1 MQNSGLDEVQARIKI
16 AGRNINN
23 LSYAADTTL
32 IAERQAELKSLR
44 KLKEK
49 SENGLKLNMHKRRSW
64 HLAPSF
70 PGKLMEKLW
79 KQLQTSF
86 SWVPKSLQMVT
97 VAMELI
103 DACSLEEKL

>member
-1 MQNSGLDEVQARIKI
+1 MWNARLDEVQARIKI

-32 IAERQAELKSLR
+32 IAERQAELKSLS

-49 SENGLKLNMHKRRSW
+49 SENGLKLNIQKRRSW

-79 KQLQTSF
+79 KQWQTSF
-86 SWVPKSLQMVT
+86 SWAPKSLQMVT
-97 VAMELI
+97 GAM
-103 DACSLEEKL
+103 K

>member
-1 MQNSGLDEVQARIKI
+1 MPSPGDLPNPGTEPVSLPLVPLGKPENAYICIYIQAGIKT

-32 IAERQAELKSLR
+32 IAERQAELKSLS

-49 SENGLKLNMHKRRSW
+49 SENGLKLNIQKRRSW

-79 KQLQTSF
+79 KQ
-86 SWVPKSLQMVT
+86 
-97 VAMELI
+97 
-103 DACSLEEKL
+103 